1 MRERFAQSQRE
12 RCALCRVWKRWTLME
27 NRSVVSGRP
36 SNDRRLPDAGK
47 AGDVHDLRMPAV
59 QQAPESAEF
68 P

>member
-1 MRERFAQSQRE
+1 
-12 RCALCRVWKRWTLME
+12 ME